1 MALASVANLKEY
13 LPEIQGSAADAELTS
28 IIART
33 EAAIARFLGFPV
45 LTVGSAYQSTL
56 DSSTYTL
63 YLDGPSFTDSYVL
76 ELPVRPVTTITSIH
90 SDPNQEYGS
99 DTLIAASTYS
109 LDIYLGKVYLSLI
122 NATSTFD
129 RGSRAIKVICAAGW
143 TSSTAPPDL
152 IHAICVW
159 ASQLHRNKPAQ
170 GRENISQRTGSVTV
184 SPKTMPEEVK
194 QILYPMRNFG
204 TIL

>member
-28 IIART
+28 IISRT

-99 DTLIAASTYS
+99 DTLIDASTYS

-129 RGSRAIKVICAAGW
+129 RGHRAIKVICAAGW
-143 TSSTAPPDL
+143 TSATAPPDL

-159 ASQLHRNKPAQ
+159 ASQLQRNKPAQ

-204 TIL
+204 SIL